1 MIYDKTSVGTIR
13 SIAVTEAD
21 NRELRKAHAAL
32 TSSETEE
39 WFTPPHIIELVKAVF
54 GGRINLDPAS
64 CREANVYVDA
74 ISFYDKEDDGL
85 KQPWFAKVFL
95 NPPFGKEG
103 TKSLAGIWLET
114 MYEKYLAGEFR
125 EGIALTHTRPGY
137 EWYESMIREVPICQ
151 TREKISFI
159 SSTGKKG
166 SGSKTSQ
173 TFFYFGSNYD
183 RFYEVFSPYG
193 RVIHPD
199 LCP

>member
-39 WFTPPHIIELVKAVF
+39 WFTPPHIIELVRKVL
-54 GGRINLDPAS
+54 GGIDLDPAS
-64 CREANVYVDA
+64 CAEANEIVQAGEY
-74 ISFYDKEDDGL
+74 FTKEDDGL
-85 KQPWFAKVFL
+85 YMPWHGKVFL
-95 NPPFGKEG
+95 NPPFGKER
-103 TKSLAGIWLET
+103 TKSLAGIWLSKMLEE
-114 MYEKYLAGEFR
+114 YIVGNFD

-173 TFFYFGSNYD
+173 TFFYFGSDYD
-183 RFYEVFSPYG
+183 RFYRVFSTLG